1 MTKQTIDNLQPG
13 TLDGD
18 SLFRTAEKINEN
30 FNEIYSHFGDGRNL
44 DDGYAGL
51 KGLNAG
57 LIASAGA
64 GGYNVREIVAGS
76 TAVSITNGTGGAGNP
91 TIDLPDTGVLSAGSS
106 ATVFADV
113 GLTVDVKGRIVSIS
127 TPTLLTSAQTQSA
140 NAASSAT
147 AAATSATASATS
159 ATASAASATSAA
171 NDVAAIGTSLADAAT
186 HATNAGNSATAAATS
201 ETNAATSATTATTQA
216 GLATTNGQA
225 QVTLATAQVALATT
239 QAGNAS
245 TSATNASNSASAAAT
260 SETNAANSATAA
272 ATSATNA
279 AASLASMG
287 SNVTQAQT
295 AATNAANSFDAF
307 DDIFLGAKSSAPTV
321 DNDGD
326 ALQTGALYFNTTSD
340 KMFVRT
346 SGGSWTAAG
355 SAVNGTT
362 DRSSYVA
369 TANQTTF
376 SATYDVGYLDVYLNG
391 IKLSAADFTAN
402 NGTSFVLASGAS
414 VGDQVDAIGYGAFNV
429 ANVYTKTEADTLLAA
444 KATTADLTTTNTTVG
459 TKAPLASPAFTGSPT
474 VNGLA
479 IATNTDLALKAPLAS
494 PALTGSPTVNGQ
506 PIATGSTE
514 LGTLTQAFSAGQQ
527 TTINLSANALSPSV
541 AVTKEVPQ
549 VGITNNQ
556 WNVNSS
562 SPNYTRYNSA
572 PATTLDF
579 VGYDLGS
586 ASFKKSFS
594 VNAQEIGV
602 LGLTFNADGTKMYVI
617 GDNGDDVNQYALST
631 AWDIATA
638 SYEKVK
644 DISSEETV
652 PQSVRFSTDGTRMF
666 IAGDSWN
673 AIFQYNLSTGFDVGT
688 ASYSNNTFSVASQ
701 DSAPQGLAF
710 NNDGTK
716 MFVVGQSSNTIYQ
729 YTLTTGWDLSTA
741 SYASVSL
748 LVGPQD
754 STPKGMT
761 FNSDGT
767 KMYVAGQQNSK
778 IYYYSLSTGFDISS
792 ASYQSALTVSS
803 QNASPTD
810 VAFDS
815 SGSNLYMLG
824 ESGNIVYQYD
834 LPLNLTLGSGSFAAA
849 DVAKTIE
856 ANNGK
861 FILTA
866 TSGTFST
873 TTAPSNYNQV
883 ASGSWQMYGTNFD
896 TVATDLEL
904 SHTFLNAYANGV
916 FSYTDNSGLGN
927 SISEPQGLCFGNN
940 GTKFYIMCSNQQKI
954 YEFNLST
961 AFDVTTRSLVNS
973 FSTSSNFTQGSDFII
988 TPDGTR
994 IFLTQTQG
1002 GRIDTYE
1009 LTTPFDITTCSNF
1022 AMVRNMNSTDGEST
1036 PTGICFSPDGTNM
1049 YVVGTGLN
1057 RCYHLSLSTGY
1068 DPSSTI
1074 AMVSETSIGAI
1085 DPTAITM
1092 KPDGTRFFIYS
1103 DSANAVKIYDT
1114 STAFSFSSAS
1124 YTTQYTA
1131 TNANSGRGLAF
1142 NDTGSQLNI
1151 IDTAA
1156 DYIYRYD
1163 TATLS
1168 APSGY
1173 HAAHTTTS
1181 IDSTYWTDINS
1192 MTANET
1198 AGSGTVNYAVST
1210 DDRTTWK
1217 IAHNTNGA
1225 RNIVKN
1231 NSGTWQYNSNGT
1243 YGSETWVNGSTNNEL
1258 ATLQQAMEG
1267 ASLAT
1272 NAYALSNASAG
1283 YGAVFSVASYQ
1294 TEPRDI
1300 KFNADGSKMFTTGR
1314 TVDAVVEWH
1323 LSTNFDTSTA
1333 VYDSNFSVYNQEQNP
1348 QALAFKPDGTKMYVA
1363 GPQEGKL
1370 QEYNLSTAFDVS
1382 TATYVQGFAVFNQ
1395 VGSPEGI
1402 AFNSN
1407 GTKVFITGPSGAGV
1421 REYSLSTAYDVSTMS
1436 YTQQFST
1443 SSQNNDVTG
1452 IAFNSDGTEMYLGF
1466 SPSSFA
1472 RVYKYTLSTG
1482 FDIST
1487 ASVST
1492 YVDLG
1497 SYNTKIRGITFTT
1510 DGTKLFTIDSDQDRV
1525 SQFTLGSSSF
1535 TNQMNKT
1542 QLDAVSDANQFAVSD
1557 DLDLAIILNLSS
1569 GSGIPSSDGV
1579 SINYDAAV
1587 ANQGAIL
1594 GTDYNYDVPALN
1606 KVRITAVNAATL
1618 KVRVV

>member
-30 FNEIYSHFGDGRNL
+30 FNEIYSHFGDGQHL

-57 LIASAGA
+57 FITSAGA
-64 GGYNVREIVAGS
+64 GAYNVRELVAGS
-76 TAVSITNGTGGAGNP
+76 VAVSITNGTGSGGNP

-140 NAASSAT
+140 NAALSAT

-159 ATASAASATSAA
+159 ATDSAASATSAA
-171 NDVAAIGTSLADAAT
+171 NDVATIGTSLSQAAT
-186 HATNAGNSATAAATS
+186 HATNAGNSATAAGTS

-225 QVTLATAQVALATT
+225 QVALATT

-245 TSATNASNSASAAAT
+245 TSATNAANSATAAAT
-260 SETNAANSATAA
+260 SETNAGNSATAA

-279 AASLASMG
+279 ANSLASMS
-287 SNVTQAQT
+287 SNTTAAQT

-326 ALQTGALYFNTTSD
+326 ALQTGALYFNTASD
-340 KMFVRT
+340 TMFVRT

-362 DRSSYVA
+362 NRSSYVA

-376 SATYDVGYLDVYLNG
+376 ASTYDVGYLDVYLNG
-391 IKLSAADFTAN
+391 IKLSAADFTAT
-402 NGTSFVLASGAS
+402 NGTSFVLASGAA

-444 KATTADLTTTNTTVG
+444 KATTADLATTNTTVG
-459 TKAPLASPAFTGSPT
+459 TKASQADLTALTST
-474 VNGLA
+474 V
-479 IATNTDLALKAPLAS
+479 ATKAPLAS

-514 LGTLTQAFSAGQQ
+514 LGTLTQAFTAGQ
-527 TTINLSANALSPSV
+527 TSTINLSANALSPSV

-549 VGITNNQ
+549 VGVTNNQ
-556 WNVNSS
+556 WNVDSA

-572 PATTLDF
+572 PATTLNF
-579 VGYDLGS
+579 VGYNTS
-586 ASFKKSFS
+586 TVSFEKSFS
-594 VNAQEIGV
+594 VSAQESGV
-602 LGLTFNADGTKMYVI
+602 LGMTFNADGTKMYI
-617 GDNGDDVNQYALST
+617 TGDNGDDVNQYALST
-631 AWDIATA
+631 AWDISTA
-638 SYEKVK
+638 SYEKVF
-644 DISSEETV
+644 DVSSQETV
-652 PQSVRFSTDGTRMF
+652 PTSVRFSTDGTRMF
-666 IAGDSWN
+666 ISGDSWN
-673 AIFQYNLSTGFDVGT
+673 SIFQYNLSTGFDVGT
-688 ASYSNNTFSVASQ
+688 ASYSNNSLSVASQ
-701 DSAPQGLAF
+701 DSGPVGLAF

-716 MFVVGQSSNTIYQ
+716 MYVVGGNNDTIYQ

-741 SYASVSL
+741 SYASISFSVAGIDN
-748 LVGPQD
+748 V
-754 STPKGMT
+754 PKGIT

-767 KMYVAGQQNSK
+767 KMYLAGQQQSV
-778 IYYYSLSTGFDISS
+778 ILIFTLSTAFDISTLS
-792 ASYQSALTVSS
+792 WVDTFNSSS
-803 QNASPTD
+803 QSSTPTD
-810 VAFDS
+810 VAFA
-815 SGSNLYMLG
+815 SGGSKLYMLG
-824 ESGNIVYQYD
+824 ENLRKVYQYD
-834 LPLNLTLGSGSFAAA
+834 LPLTLSLGSGSFASA

-896 TVATDLEL
+896 TVSSDLEL
-904 SHTFLNAYANGV
+904 SHTFSSTYAQSV
-916 FSYTDNSGLGN
+916 FSLNTAKDIGSTF
-927 SISEPQGLCFGNN
+927 SIAAPQGLCFNPTGS
-940 GTKFYIMCSNQQKI
+940 KVYIMCDNTQRI
-954 YEFNLST
+954 YEFNLSA
-961 AFDVTTRSLVNS
+961 AFDVTTMSLVNS
-973 FSTSSNFTQGSDFII
+973 FSTSSNFAQGSDFII

-1022 AMVRNMNSTDGEST
+1022 AMVRNMSSTDSESN
-1036 PTGICFSPDGTNM
+1036 PQGICFSPDGTNM
-1049 YVVGTGLN
+1049 YVIGVGLQ
-1057 RCYHLSLSTGY
+1057 RVYHLSLSTGY

-1074 AMVSETSIGAI
+1074 TMVSETSVGSI
-1085 DPTAITM
+1085 DGTAITM

-1124 YTTQYTA
+1124 YTGQYTA
-1131 TNANSGRGLAF
+1131 TGSTQGRGLAF
-1142 NDTGSQLNI
+1142 NSTGSQLNI
-1151 IDTAA
+1151 VDSVAFAA
-1156 DYIYRYD
+1156 IYVYD
-1163 TATLS
+1163 TGTLV
-1168 APSGY
+1168 APTGY
-1173 HAAHTTTS
+1173 HAAHTTSS

-1192 MTANET
+1192 MTADET

-1217 IAHNTNGA
+1217 IAHNSNGV
-1225 RNIVKN
+1225 RSIVKN

-1243 YGSETWVNGSTNNEL
+1243 YASETWTNGATNNEL
-1258 ATLQQAMEG
+1258 ATIQEAMG
-1267 ASLAT
+1267 
-1272 NAYALSNASAG
+1272 
-1283 YGAVFSVASYQ
+1283 
-1294 TEPRDI
+1294 
-1300 KFNADGSKMFTTGR
+1300 
-1314 TVDAVVEWH
+1314 
-1323 LSTNFDTSTA
+1323 TA
-1333 VYDSNFSVYNQEQNP
+1333 QNRM
-1348 QALAFKPDGTKMYVA
+1348 D
-1363 GPQEGKL
+1363 
-1370 QEYNLSTAFDVS
+1370 
-1382 TATYVQGFAVFNQ
+1382 
-1395 VGSPEGI
+1395 
-1402 AFNSN
+1402 
-1407 GTKVFITGPSGAGV
+1407 
-1421 REYSLSTAYDVSTMS
+1421 
-1436 YTQQFST
+1436 
-1443 SSQNNDVTG
+1443 
-1452 IAFNSDGTEMYLGF
+1452 
-1466 SPSSFA
+1466 
-1472 RVYKYTLSTG
+1472 
-1482 FDIST
+1482 
-1487 ASVST
+1487 
-1492 YVDLG
+1492 
-1497 SYNTKIRGITFTT
+1497 
-1510 DGTKLFTIDSDQDRV
+1510 
-1525 SQFTLGSSSF
+1525 
-1535 TNQMNKT
+1535 KT
-1542 QLDAVSDANQFAVSD
+1542 QLDAVSDANHFPVSD

-1569 GSGIPSSDGV
+1569 GSGVPSSDGV
-1579 SINYDAAV
+1579 SINYDANV